1 MKGKILSVI
10 AGVYS
15 VILEDGTI
23 SSFIPRGLFRHL
35 KMKPCV
41 GDDITIEN
49 GVIASILPRKN
60 ILPRPSICNL
70 DCALIVVSM
79 KEPDYSSYL
88 LDKFLSLMNLNRIP
102 SLIVLSKTDLADRAV
117 VDRIVEEYQT
127 IGIPVI
133 PTSKVTG
140 EGLERVRETV
150 RGKTVAFMG
159 QTGAGKSSLVNCLY
173 PEIKRREGEYSK
185 ALHRGKH
192 QTKEVIIFPLPET
205 YLADTPGF
213 SSLEL
218 TCFREELKDIFPFF
232 IHRTSH
238 CFFQDCMHVS
248 EPKCE
253 IRNEVQRGK
262 IPKEHYDN
270 YFRIRE
276 ELIFRKDRF
285 Q

>member
-15 VILEDGTI
+15 VFLEDETI
-23 SSFIPRGLFRHL
+23 ASFTPRGLFRHL
-35 KMKPCV
+35 NMKPCV
-41 GDDITIEN
+41 GDDVIVDN
-49 GVIASILPRKN
+49 GMIVSILPRKN
-60 ILPRPSICNL
+60 ILPRPSICNI

-88 LDKFLSLMNLNRIP
+88 LDKFLSLMNLNGIS
-102 SLIVLSKTDLADRAV
+102 SLIVLSKVDLAERAV
-117 VDRIVEEYQT
+117 VDRIIEEYRG
-127 IGIPVI
+127 IGISVI

-140 EGLERVRETV
+140 EGLERVRDAI

-173 PEIKRREGEYSK
+173 PDIKRREGEYSK

-192 QTKEVIIFPLPET
+192 QTKEVVIFPLPDT

-218 TCFREELKDIFPFF
+218 TCYREELKDVFPFF
-232 IHRTSH
+232 IRETH
-238 CFFQDCMHVS
+238 CFFQDCMHVG

-253 IRNEVQRGK
+253 IRNEVHRGR

-270 YFRIRE
+270 YLRIRE